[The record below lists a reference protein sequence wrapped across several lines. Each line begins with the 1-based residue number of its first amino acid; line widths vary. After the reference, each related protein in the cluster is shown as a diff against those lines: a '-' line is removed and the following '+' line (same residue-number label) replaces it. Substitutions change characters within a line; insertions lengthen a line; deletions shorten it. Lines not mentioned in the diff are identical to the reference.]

1 MIYYIINNDFHI
13 ENVQNHISLSNELDF
28 TIIRIPYSL
37 NSDCKS
43 FAENIITIETPFRER
58 KKFWNPKFFYAA
70 KARIDKIPF
79 KEEDLIIFLIE
90 YDPLNQYIVYKSKEK
105 GATIHL
111 LEEGISF
118 YAIYLHDNKL
128 TKSIKYLLKLVYLR
142 YVIGFHFF
150 KYVAL
155 GNMNFPQ
162 IKDKYIDKILLY
174 FNVEVSR
181 DINVEIISNNVI
193 GYDDLKKDTAVFL
206 SQPLY
211 DSYMSL
217 ASYIK
222 HVSYQLDKIVC
233 NYNLVYF
240 KFHPRES
247 DSFKNLIKLRFFN
260 KVIFIDNQNLEN
272 FIEEYKPLVAFS
284 FFSDALYRLK
294 SLGLKVRFLYREVDE
309 LKNNKY
315 LRNISDIVRRLEKDS
330 EK

>member
-13 ENVQNHISLSNELDF
+13 YNVQNHISLSNELDF

-79 KEEDLIIFLIE
+79 KEEDLIIFLTE

-128 TKSIKYLLKLVYLR
+128 TRNYKYLIKLFYLR
-142 YVIGFHFF
+142 YLIGFHFF
-150 KYVAL
+150 KYVAV

-181 DINVEIISNNVI
+181 NTNVEIISNNAI
-193 GYDDLKKDTAVFL
+193 GYADLKKDTAAFL

-211 DSYMSL
+211 ESYMSL
-217 ASYIK
+217 SSYIK
-222 HVSYQLDKIVC
+222 HVSYQLDKIIN
-233 NYNLVYF
+233 NYSRVYF

-247 DSFKNLIKLRFFN
+247 DAFKNLIKLRFFD
-260 KVIFIDNQNLEN
+260 KVIFIENQILED
-272 FIEEYKPLVAFS
+272 FIEEYRPLVAFS
-284 FFSDALYRLK
+284 FFSDALFKLK
-294 SLGLKVRFLYREVDE
+294 SKGLKVRFLYSEVDE
-309 LKNNKY
+309 LKNKRY
-315 LRNISDIVRRLEKDS
+315 LRNISNIVKQLEKDS